1 MSNEAVEKTL
11 SLIAFLGLA
20 GVVVTWVG
28 ILLERV
34 GVGRLGSRVARG
46 VDGAEIGL
54 AWVVAATAMA
64 GSLWFSE
71 VANYIPCVLCW
82 YQRIAMYPL
91 VLLLLVAMLRRERM
105 IAPYAL
111 FLSLAGLVVSV
122 YHYQLEWF
130 PKQSSICSTTASV
143 PCHVKWFEHFGVAT
157 IPFLAGSAFLMV
169 ITLMWLAWR
178 NERAALRAADVP
190 SAAESAVPGGSAA
203 GSADGTD
210 EVPSGG
216 RGPLLAA
223 GIGILVIAGAI
234 GAVLLLRDED
244 GAGSTN
250 PTPIVQP
257 GDASAGSAVF
267 ASAGCGGCHAF
278 GPAGSAGSA
287 GPALDGTA
295 LVDDELREII
305 AFGNGAMP
313 AFDGDLSAQEIAD
326 VAAYVRTG

>member
-1 MSNEAVEKTL
+1 
-11 SLIAFLGLA
+11 
-20 GVVVTWVG
+20 
-28 ILLERV
+28 
-34 GVGRLGSRVARG
+34 
-46 VDGAEIGL
+46 
-54 AWVVAATAMA
+54 
-64 GSLWFSE
+64 
-71 VANYIPCVLCW
+71 VLCW

>member
-1 MSNEAVEKTL
+1 MSNEAVEKSL

-20 GVVVTWVG
+20 GVAATWGG
-28 ILLERV
+28 ILLERL
-34 GVGRLGSRVARG
+34 GVGSLGSRIARG

-71 VANYIPCVLCW
+71 VANYLPCVLCW

-91 VLLLLVAMLRRERM
+91 VLLLLVAMLRRERV

-111 FLSLAGLVVSV
+111 FLALAGLVVSV

-130 PKQSSICSTTASV
+130 PDQSSICSTTASV

-178 NERAALRAADVP
+178 NERDARRAADDQAGEP
-190 SAAESAVPGGSAA
+190 A
-203 GSADGTD
+203 GSGGAATEIQERPD
-210 EVPSGG
+210 EAPDGG
-216 RGPLLAA
+216 RGLLLAV
-223 GIGILVIAGAI
+223 GLGLLVIAGAS
-234 GAVLLLRDED
+234 GAVLVLRDDD
-244 GAGSTN
+244 GAGSVT
-250 PTPIVQP
+250 PTPIAQS
-257 GDASAGSAVF
+257 GDASAGAAVF

-278 GPAGSAGSA
+278 EPAGSGGSA
-287 GPALDGTA
+287 GPALDGTPLA
-295 LVDDELREII
+295 DDELREIV